1 MLSSQGHKGGEWGQ
15 RLNGME
21 KRCDWLITVMEHV
34 ATTIG
39 LFTPPHPSLHTLL
52 FYAPL
57 RCELQGCVYEN
68 LHTNTVKVK
77 RLPVKYLLQFR

>member
-39 LFTPPHPSLHTLL
+39 LLNPTRPHPFLHTLL

-57 RCELQGCVYEN
+57 LHELQRCVCACGCV
-68 LHTNTVKVK
+68 NTLK
-77 RLPVKYLLQFR
+77 Q

>member
-1 MLSSQGHKGGEWGQ
+1 MLSSQGYKGGEWGQ

-39 LFTPPHPSLHTLL
+39 LFTPFPMPTFLAHTTFLCTT
-52 FYAPL
+52 AP
-57 RCELQGCVYEN
+57 
-68 LHTNTVKVK
+68 
-77 RLPVKYLLQFR
+77 

>member
-1 MLSSQGHKGGEWGQ
+1 MVEQTGTWRETATVMVEKDEVCCPFRVIKGGEWGQ

-39 LFTPPHPSLHTLL
+39 LFTSPPFLAHTTFLCTT
-52 FYAPL
+52 AP
-57 RCELQGCVYEN
+57 
-68 LHTNTVKVK
+68 
-77 RLPVKYLLQFR
+77 

>member
-39 LFTPPHPSLHTLL
+39 LFTPPPLLAHTTFLCTTAL
-52 FYAPL
+52 
-57 RCELQGCVYEN
+57 
-68 LHTNTVKVK
+68 
-77 RLPVKYLLQFR
+77 

>member
-34 ATTIG
+34 ASAIG
-39 LFTPPHPSLHTLL
+39 LFTHPPHPSSPRLLSYATLRRHLQSCACENVHTD
-52 FYAPL
+52 
-57 RCELQGCVYEN
+57 
-68 LHTNTVKVK
+68 TVKVK
-77 RLPVKYLLQFR
+77 HWPCKVPAAV

>member
-1 MLSSQGHKGGEWGQ
+1 MLSSQGHRGGEWGQ

-39 LFTPPHPSLHTLL
+39 LFTPTLPCTRY
-52 FYAPL
+52 FSMHHCAVSC
-57 RCELQGCVYEN
+57 RGVCVCVSVCVLQ
-68 LHTNTVKVK
+68 
-77 RLPVKYLLQFR
+77 Q

>member
-21 KRCDWLITVMEHV
+21 KRCDWLITVMEYI

-39 LFTPPHPSLHTLL
+39 LFTPYLHPSLHTLL
-52 FYAPL
+52 FYAPPL
-57 RCELQGCVYEN
+57 CEAQKNVCVC
-68 LHTNTVKVK
+68 V
-77 RLPVKYLLQFR
+77 

>member
-39 LFTPPHPSLHTLL
+39 LFTPTPPFSAHTTFLCTT
-52 FYAPL
+52 AP
-57 RCELQGCVYEN
+57 
-68 LHTNTVKVK
+68 
-77 RLPVKYLLQFR
+77 